1 MANRVR
7 PRAADRPGTGIWAI
21 ASNLHAA
28 RRSRYMTRLFV
39 RIFTLYQD
47 GFRIG
52 RVVSC
57 LFVPRQSWL
66 LMSGG

>member
-1 MANRVR
+1 
-7 PRAADRPGTGIWAI
+7 
-21 ASNLHAA
+21 
-28 RRSRYMTRLFV
+28 MTRLFV